1 MNWSNP
7 YLRPCMRRRFYIAI
21 VCFTAFP
28 MAGCRS
34 SVDELRIQAAFAIQ
48 NGLDFVAA
56 SQTSTGGF
64 VTDSW
69 RVDNPK
75 EIEPVDATFTA
86 SQILFSLSFCTDSAT
101 ARGTCSRAVAY
112 LLAQQQTSGL
122 FPYYGKATP
131 KTISPDVDDTS
142 LAWAALK
149 RSGQSIPRETLSA
162 VRANM
167 NEAGVLNTWIGD
179 RSTLVAVDTGD
190 LDAVVNSN
198 ALLMFGSAGETLD
211 SVCKFVLARAESE
224 QFRSGSPYYESPE
237 AFTHAF
243 SRAYADGGAR
253 CLSEAVAKI
262 RAATFSLQKADGGWG
277 DDLETASGVLTLLNL
292 GYRGDAVDRG
302 VRSILARQSADGGW
316 ALTTVYRGIGVP
328 MRYGARSITTAACVE
343 ALIKYSKQ

>member
-1 MNWSNP
+1 
-7 YLRPCMRRRFYIAI
+7 MRTWFGVAACLAAGII
-21 VCFTAFP
+21 C
-28 MAGCRS
+28 GCRS
-34 SVDELRIQAAFAIQ
+34 SVNESRIQAAFAIQ

-56 SQTSTGGF
+56 SQTPSGGF

-69 RVDNPK
+69 HVDNPK

-86 SQILFSLSFCTDSAT
+86 SQILFSLSFCSDSAT
-101 ARGTCSRAVAY
+101 ARGTCNRAVAY
-112 LLAQQQTSGL
+112 LLTQQQSRGL

-149 RSGQSIPRETLSA
+149 RGGQSIPRETLSA

-167 NEAGVLNTWIGD
+167 NEAGALNTWIGD
-179 RSTLVAVDTGD
+179 PSTLVAVDTGE

-198 ALLMFGSAGETLD
+198 ALLMFGTVGETID
-211 SVCKFVLARAESE
+211 SVCKFVLSRAQSE
-224 QFRSGSPYYESPE
+224 QFRNGSPYYESPV

-253 CLSEAVAKI
+253 CLGEAVTKI
-262 RAATFSLQKADGGWG
+262 RAATLSLQKPDGGWG
-277 DDLETASGVLTLLNL
+277 DDLETAEGVITLLNL
-292 GYRGDAVDRG
+292 GYRGDALDRG
-302 VRSILARQSADGGW
+302 IRAILARQNSDGGW

-328 MRYGARSITTAACVE
+328 TRYGARSITTAACVE
-343 ALIKYSKQ
+343 ALTKYSKQ

>member
-1 MNWSNP
+1 MKWSNP
-7 YLRPCMRRRFYIAI
+7 YLRRMGGGFRFGIF
-21 VCFTAFP
+21 CFALLATF
-28 MAGCRS
+28 GCRS

-48 NGLDFVAA
+48 DGLDFVAA
-56 SQTSTGGF
+56 SQTPTGGF

-69 RVDNPK
+69 QVDNPK

-86 SQILFSLSFCTDSAT
+86 SQILFSLSFCSDSVT
-101 ARGTCSRAVAY
+101 ARGTCSRAVTY
-112 LLAQQQTSGL
+112 LLAQQQSSGL

-179 RSTLVAVDTGD
+179 RSTLVAIDTGD

-198 ALLMFGSAGETLD
+198 ALLMFGSVGETID
-211 SVCKFVLARAESE
+211 SVCKFVLAHAESE
-224 QFRSGSPYYESPE
+224 QFRNGSPYYESPE
-237 AFTHAF
+237 AFTRAF

-253 CLSEAVAKI
+253 CLGEAVAKI
-262 RAATFSLQKADGGWG
+262 RAATLSLQKSDGGWG
-277 DDLETASGVLTLLNL
+277 DDLETADGVITLLNL
-292 GYRGDAVDRG
+292 GYRGDALDRG
-302 VRSILARQSADGGW
+302 IRSILARQSADGGW

-328 MRYGARSITTAACVE
+328 LRYGARSVTTAVCVE
-343 ALIKYSKQ
+343 ALTKYSKL

>member
-7 YLRPCMRRRFYIAI
+7 YLRRMRGGFRLGIL
-21 VCFTAFP
+21 CFALLPTF
-28 MAGCRS
+28 GCRS

-48 NGLDFVAA
+48 NGLDFVAV
-56 SQTSTGGF
+56 SQTPTGGF

-86 SQILFSLSFCTDSAT
+86 SQILFSVSFCSDSAT
-101 ARGTCSRAVAY
+101 GRGTCNRAVAY
-112 LLAQQQTSGL
+112 LLAQQQSNGL

-149 RSGQSIPRETLSA
+149 RSGQSIPTETLSA

-179 RSTLVAVDTGD
+179 RSRLVAVDTGE

-198 ALLMFGSAGETLD
+198 ALLMFGSVGETID
-211 SVCKFVLARAESE
+211 SVCKFVLANAENE
-224 QFRSGSPYYESPE
+224 QFRHGSPYYESPV

-243 SRAYADGGAR
+243 SRAFADGGAH
-253 CLSEAVAKI
+253 CLGEAADKI
-262 RAATFSLQKADGGWG
+262 RAATLSLQKPDGGWG
-277 DDLETASGVLTLLNL
+277 DDLETAEGVITLLNL
-292 GYRGDAVDRG
+292 GYRGDALDRG
-302 VRSILARQSADGGW
+302 VRAILARQNSDGGW

-343 ALIKYSKQ
+343 ALTKYSKP

>member
-7 YLRPCMRRRFYIAI
+7 YLRRMRGGFRFGIF
-21 VCFTAFP
+21 CFALLPTF
-28 MAGCRS
+28 GCRS
-34 SVDELRIQAAFAIQ
+34 SVDKLRIQAAFAIQ

-56 SQTSTGGF
+56 SQTPTGGF

-69 RVDNPK
+69 HVDNPK

-86 SQILFSLSFCTDSAT
+86 SQILFSLSFCSDSAT
-101 ARGTCSRAVAY
+101 ARGTCNRAVAY
-112 LLAQQQTSGL
+112 LLAQQQSSGL

-149 RSGQSIPRETLSA
+149 RSGQSIRRETLSA

-179 RSTLVAVDTGD
+179 RPTLVAIDTGD

-198 ALLMFGSAGETLD
+198 ALLMFGSVGETID
-211 SVCKFVLARAESE
+211 SVCKFVLAQAASE
-224 QFRSGSPYYESPE
+224 QFRNGSPYYESAE

-253 CLSEAVAKI
+253 CLGEAVAKI
-262 RAATFSLQKADGGWG
+262 RAATLSLQKPDGGWG
-277 DDLETASGVLTLLNL
+277 DDLETAEGVITLLNL
-292 GYRGDAVDRG
+292 GYRGDALDRG
-302 VRSILARQSADGGW
+302 VRAILARQNVDGGW

-343 ALIKYSKQ
+343 ALTKYSKQ

>member
-1 MNWSNP
+1 
-7 YLRPCMRRRFYIAI
+7 MRTWFG
-21 VCFTAFP
+21 VTACL
-28 MAGCRS
+28 AAGIICGCRS
-34 SVDELRIQAAFAIQ
+34 SVDELRVQCAFALQ

-56 SQTSTGGF
+56 SQTPTGGF

-69 RVDNPK
+69 HVDNPK

-101 ARGTCSRAVAY
+101 AHGTCNRVVTY
-112 LLAQQQTSGL
+112 LLAQQQANGL

-131 KTISPDVDDTS
+131 KAISPDVDDTS

-149 RSGQSIPRETLSA
+149 RSGQSIRRETLSA

-179 RSTLVAVDTGD
+179 RSTLVAVDTGE

-198 ALLMFGSAGETLD
+198 ALLMFGSVGETID
-211 SVCKFVLARAESE
+211 SVCKFVLANAESE
-224 QFRSGSPYYESPE
+224 QFRNGSPYYESPV

-243 SRAYADGGAR
+243 SRAYADGNAR
-253 CLSEAVAKI
+253 CLSEGAAKI
-262 RAATFSLQKADGGWG
+262 RAATLSLQKPDGGWG
-277 DDLETASGVLTLLNL
+277 DDLETAEGVITLLNL
-292 GYRGDAVDRG
+292 GYRGDALDRG
-302 VRSILARQSADGGW
+302 IRAILTRQNSDGGW

-328 MRYGARSITTAACVE
+328 LRYGARSITTAACIE
-343 ALIKYSKQ
+343 ALTKYSKQ

>member
-7 YLRPCMRRRFYIAI
+7 YFRRMRGGFRFGIF
-21 VCFTAFP
+21 CFALLPTF
-28 MAGCRS
+28 GCRS

-48 NGLDFVAA
+48 NGLDFVAV
-56 SQTSTGGF
+56 SQTPTGGF

-86 SQILFSLSFCTDSAT
+86 SQILFSLSFCSDSAT
-101 ARGTCSRAVAY
+101 ARGTCNRAVAY
-112 LLAQQQTSGL
+112 LLAQQQARGL

-131 KTISPDVDDTS
+131 KAISPDVDDTS

-167 NEAGVLNTWIGD
+167 NDAGVLNTWIGD
-179 RSTLVAVDTGD
+179 HSKLVAVDTGE

-198 ALLMFGSAGETLD
+198 ALLMFGSVGETID
-211 SVCKFVLARAESE
+211 SVCKFVLAQAENE
-224 QFRSGSPYYESPE
+224 QFRNGSPYYESPV
-237 AFTHAF
+237 AFTYAF
-243 SRAYADGGAR
+243 SRAYADGSAR
-253 CLSEAVAKI
+253 CLSPAADKI
-262 RAATFSLQKADGGWG
+262 RAAILSLQKPDGGWG
-277 DDLETASGVLTLLNL
+277 DDLETAEGVITLLNL
-292 GYRGDAVDRG
+292 GYRGDALDRG
-302 VRSILARQSADGGW
+302 VHAILARQSPEGGW

-343 ALIKYSKQ
+343 ALTKYSKQ

>member
-1 MNWSNP
+1 
-7 YLRPCMRRRFYIAI
+7 MRGRFCIA
-21 VCFTAFP
+21 VLCFALVPTLD
-28 MAGCRS
+28 CRS

-48 NGLDFVAA
+48 NGLDFVAV
-56 SQTSTGGF
+56 SQTPTGGF

-101 ARGTCSRAVAY
+101 ARGTCHRAVAY
-112 LLAQQQTSGL
+112 LLSQQQAHGL

-131 KTISPDVDDTS
+131 KAISPDVDDTS

-149 RSGQSIPRETLSA
+149 RSGQSIPTETLSA

-167 NEAGVLNTWIGD
+167 NDAGVLNTWIGD
-179 RSTLVAVDTGD
+179 RSTLVAVDTGE

-198 ALLMFGSAGETLD
+198 ALLMFGSVGETID
-211 SVCKFVLARAESE
+211 SVCKFVLAQAASE
-224 QFRSGSPYYESPE
+224 QFRNSSPYYESPI
-237 AFTHAF
+237 AFTYAF

-253 CLSEAVAKI
+253 CLSEEAAKI
-262 RAATFSLQKADGGWG
+262 RAATLSLQKSDGGWG
-277 DDLETASGVLTLLNL
+277 DDLETAEGVITLLNL
-292 GYRGDAVDRG
+292 GYRGEALDRG
-302 VRSILARQSADGGW
+302 VRAILARQSAEGSW

-328 MRYGARSITTAACVE
+328 MRYGARCITTAACIE
-343 ALIKYSKQ
+343 ALTKYSKQ